1 MRWSN
6 RPLAISP
13 IDSPTSLIG
22 WANQLATK
30 NIATATASTVTTTST
45 AIKPIDRRATCTSGF
60 SRRPSATRPTRLF
73 WNVIGASKPS
83 TASPAA
89 T

>member
-1 MRWSN
+1 MRSKALYSSPNSSLRCSRMRWSN

-13 IDSPTSLIG
+13 IDSPTSLMG

-45 AIKPIDRRATCTSGF
+45 AIKPIDSRAT
-60 SRRPSATRPTRLF
+60 
-73 WNVIGASKPS
+73 
-83 TASPAA
+83 
-89 T
+89 